1 MKRMETS
8 TFDKITSLT
17 ATILINIF
25 LGVVWFSV
33 FPVMEHPHW
42 GHLVEG
48 IPYVVGM
55 LFSLYFFS
63 KYPYN
68 VNYLKIGMVCFLYG
82 FSIKMYGELTTNPPF
97 LVETIT
103 LLFSGAGVIMVTIG
117 FLSLF
122 NFTKENLVILGEKEK
137 ELMENEEKYRTIFNS
152 LTDIYYRTDENMR
165 ITIISPSVKE
175 VGGYDPEEVIG
186 KKAHDF
192 YFNSLER
199 DIFVKQLKEKGY
211 VKDFELKLLTKE
223 GDAIVVSSNVKMFYD
238 NNNQILGLEGV
249 LHDITKRKE
258 MEVAL
263 QKANTS
269 LEKNVAARTTE
280 LNSVKENLNNIF
292 NNTSDALIL
301 ADRENNILD
310 MNKSAETLFGFTKE
324 DLINN
329 TEVKLEYYDQSQIET
344 ADVLQSLALD
354 GSPQIVE
361 WKGKKKDGTS
371 FDEEVLLNKTEY
383 NEQDVL
389 LITVR
394 DITER
399 KKLEEKAKK
408 QMADLTRFQ
417 KVTIGRELKMA
428 ELKKRDTRTQKP
440 Y

>member
-1 MKRMETS
+1 
-8 TFDKITSLT
+8 
-17 ATILINIF
+17 
-25 LGVVWFSV
+25 
-33 FPVMEHPHW
+33 
-42 GHLVEG
+42 
-48 IPYVVGM
+48 
-55 LFSLYFFS
+55 
-63 KYPYN
+63 
-68 VNYLKIGMVCFLYG
+68 
-82 FSIKMYGELTTNPPF
+82 
-97 LVETIT
+97 
-103 LLFSGAGVIMVTIG
+103 
-117 FLSLF
+117 
-122 NFTKENLVILGEKEK
+122 
-137 ELMENEEKYRTIFNS
+137 
-152 LTDIYYRTDENMR
+152 
-165 ITIISPSVKE
+165 
-175 VGGYDPEEVIG
+175 
-186 KKAHDF
+186 
-192 YFNSLER
+192 
-199 DIFVKQLKEKGY
+199 
-211 VKDFELKLLTKE
+211 LLTKE

-428 ELKKRDTRTQKP
+428 ELKKEIQELKSRINS
-440 Y
+440 